1 MSLVVPDSAD
11 TAVDKAVGRP
21 RYSDRAGHL
30 TGTAV
35 LSRSYKTASL
45 LFLESSKIPRR
56 RLTAPRQTPA
66 RRVQRTVATATLA

>member
-11 TAVDKAVGRP
+11 TAVDKAVGQL

-30 TGTAV
+30 SGTAV

-45 LFLESSKIPRR
+45 LFLESSKIPRG
-56 RLTAPRQTPA
+56 RLTAPRQ
-66 RRVQRTVATATLA
+66 RRRGRVQQTVATATLA